1 MPDNEAVPQVF
12 SLPDVGEGLTEAE
25 VVSWLVGPGDSVEL
39 NDTLVE
45 VETAKSVV
53 ELPSPFAGVVLELHA
68 EAGQTLPVGSP
79 LISIGARAAS
89 EPTLVPSDEE
99 PLVLVGTGP
108 REAANRRV
116 HVRPPADEPAP
127 PARGQRASDVS
138 PRRELGVHPTA
149 TQDQRVPVKGVRKAT
164 ADAMVRSA
172 FTAPHASVWA
182 TFDVTRTMDWV
193 RRLKQ
198 DRRWEGVRVSPLLLV
213 ARATALAVERF
224 PDVNA
229 RWDEDTLEI
238 VHLGRLNLGVAAATP
253 RGLLVPNVKDAGS
266 MTTRELGEAVQD
278 LVERARQGK
287 LTPEE
292 MSGGTVTLTNVGSLG
307 IEGATPILNP
317 PEALIVAPGAVRE
330 APWVVDGEL
339 RVRQVMTL
347 SLSIDHRLIDGQR
360 AGEVLA
366 FLGDVLT
373 DPGATLVRN

>member
-1 MPDNEAVPQVF
+1 
-12 SLPDVGEGLTEAE
+12 
-25 VVSWLVGPGDSVEL
+25 
-39 NDTLVE
+39 
-45 VETAKSVV
+45 
-53 ELPSPFAGVVLELHA
+53 
-68 EAGQTLPVGSP
+68 
-79 LISIGARAAS
+79 
-89 EPTLVPSDEE
+89 
-99 PLVLVGTGP
+99 
-108 REAANRRV
+108 
-116 HVRPPADEPAP
+116 
-127 PARGQRASDVS
+127 
-138 PRRELGVHPTA
+138 
-149 TQDQRVPVKGVRKAT
+149 
-164 ADAMVRSA
+164 
-172 FTAPHASVWA
+172 
-182 TFDVTRTMDWV
+182 V

-366 FLGDVLT
+366 FLGDVLA
-373 DPGATLVRN
+373 DPGATLVRS